1 VSELAVTF
9 DEMTVL
15 SEGGADVFLVNL
27 NDHPDAPPYYL
38 TVNGRRFSFTG
49 DTFLIQGH
57 SAVMPD
63 WVREHEAE
71 GQLVLLGERDDRYMR
86 YVHDPAALEDDE
98 AEDEAAEAAA
108 S

>member
-1 VSELAVTF
+1 MSELAVTF

-15 SEGGADVFLVNL
+15 SEGGTDVFVVNL
-27 NDHPDAPPYYL
+27 NDREQPPPYY
-38 TVNGRRFSFTG
+38 VSVSGRRFSFTG

-57 SAVMPD
+57 SALLPD

-71 GQLVLLGERDDRYMR
+71 GHIVLLCERDDRYMR
-86 YVHDPAALEDDE
+86 YVHDPNEIEDEEEE
-98 AEDEAAEAAA
+98 AEEAAA